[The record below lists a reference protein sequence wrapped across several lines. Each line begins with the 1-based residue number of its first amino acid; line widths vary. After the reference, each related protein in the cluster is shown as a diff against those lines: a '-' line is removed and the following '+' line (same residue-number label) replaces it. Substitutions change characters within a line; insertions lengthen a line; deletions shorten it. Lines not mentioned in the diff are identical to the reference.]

1 MIKSFQRVFA
11 AVFFLVNW
19 CSVEAADYSD
29 IDKARRITGYYD
41 SGSRIAE
48 IPVKKWDPMAEE
60 SRKYMRHMQ
69 SHPSRI
75 FVVKECCDMP
85 KQIASLEDLE
95 DIVMDMHFNLE
106 CRRKITLGAGVRD
119 EELREWIKKIN
130 TLHHLYVEQ
139 HEDCS
144 GPYLRAW
151 YCSDARVFA
160 AFRNPNLKVELCP
173 KEAELLEVCCQWI
186 TDNIQEDMPNLLKIK
201 KLHDAIVDNSKYTAG
216 YYDTY
221 NLVVK
226 GRGVCAAY
234 TSATQ
239 LLLHMMKID
248 CRSVPGTKKMNHIWN
263 IIDVNG
269 EWYHTDVTW
278 DDPITRDGKNHRQ
291 VRYFLLSRAEME
303 CDHEWDNPELYP
315 ATPAISR
322 LGIFKRHDKR
332 EVMANGELNEEPE
345 YPRER
350 ESIFNSIMEM
360 RRQEIEQQG
369 DKFEPLVKPVGEAVS
384 PVATGAGKT
393 LQGIAPTLPFQ
404 KKQGSEKKEY
414 KTVLTRDSLY
424 HNLEI
429 CRDTLDGPTVEFDLE
444 NTSSCTIGTLSMADF
459 QNYVKHWNFRFDKER
474 KKLIL
479 DIEHWSHNRILRGHA
494 DEKLAAEKLTV
505 EERRCLRECRKIAET
520 YGTAWKTDRQKLGDV
535 YEKLVKEVSWK
546 FGRSGVLDAMQ
557 ERESGSLGFS
567 EALHVVLS
575 MMDLPSQL
583 VHGRTDKNVHTW
595 LVMRRMNKKWYHVDV
610 ALDAEEGNKHKSK
623 FKYMLR
629 CDDEMFDSHVWDL
642 KEVPPTPIKDR
653 NKAAKQGLIRKGPA
667 LDVPGIKKNVPLEV
681 PGALIPF

>member
-1 MIKSFQRVFA
+1 MIKFLQSAFV

-19 CSVEAADYSD
+19 SPVEASDYSD
-29 IDKARRITGYYD
+29 IDKARRITGHYD
-41 SGSRIAE
+41 PESRIAD
-48 IPVKKWDPMAEE
+48 IPVKKWDPMSEE
-60 SRKYMRHMQ
+60 ARKYIRHMQ

-75 FVVKECCDMP
+75 FVVKQCSELP
-85 KQIASLEDLE
+85 EKITSPEDLE
-95 DIVMDMHFNLE
+95 DIVMNMHFNLE
-106 CRRKITLGAGVRD
+106 CSRRIELGPGVR
-119 EELREWIKKIN
+119 EEEFQEWIEKVN
-130 TLHHLYVEQ
+130 TLHYFYVGK
-139 HEDCS
+139 HDDDTGTC
-144 GPYLRAW
+144 LRVC
-151 YCSDARVFA
+151 YYSDARVFA
-160 AFRNPNLKVELCP
+160 AFRNPGRKIELCP
-173 KEAELLEVCCQWI
+173 KEEELLEVCCQWI
-186 TDNIQEDMPNLLKIK
+186 VDNIQEDMPNLLKIK
-201 KLHDAIVDNSKYTAG
+201 KVHDAIVDNSKYTSG

-226 GRGVCAAY
+226 GRGVCSAY
-234 TSATQ
+234 TSATL
-239 LLLHMMKID
+239 LLLHMMNID
-248 CRSVPGTKKMNHIWN
+248 CRAVPGTRKMNHIWN

-278 DDPITRDGKNHRQ
+278 DDPIQKNGKNCRH

-332 EVMANGELNEEPE
+332 EVMGRDEPEEEPE

-369 DKFEPLVKPVGEAVS
+369 DKFEPLVRPAGKIVS
-384 PVATGAGKT
+384 PVAGGAGKT
-393 LQGIAPTLPFQ
+393 LKRIPPALPFQ
-404 KKQGSEKKEY
+404 KKQRSEKKEY
-414 KTVLTRDSLY
+414 KTVLTDESLY

-429 CRDTLDGPTVEFDLE
+429 CRDTLDGPTVEFDLD
-444 NTSSCTIGTLSMADF
+444 NTGNCTIGSLSMAEIH
-459 QNYVKHWNFRFDKER
+459 NYVKHWNFRFDKNR

-479 DIEHWSHNRILRGHA
+479 DIEHWPHNRILRGHA

-505 EERRCLRECRKIAET
+505 EERRCLKECRKIAET

-535 YEKLVKEVSWK
+535 YEKLLQEVRWK
-546 FGRSGVLDAMQ
+546 FGESGVVDALQ
-557 ERESGSLGFS
+557 EGASGSLGFS

-575 MMDLPSQL
+575 MMNLPSQL

-595 LVMRRMNKKWYHVDV
+595 LVMRRMNNKWYHVDV
-610 ALDAEEGNKHKSK
+610 ALDAEEGNRHKSK

-653 NKAAKQGLIRKGPA
+653 KKASEQGLIRKGPQ
-667 LDVPGIKKNVPLEV
+667 LPGPMNHLPLKV
-681 PGALIPF
+681 PGALMPS